1 MRRARGDC
9 FECGGHAICIALR
22 NEKSRIRTPGRARK
36 SRSSE
41 RSGGSGGPNGQ
52 IRVVSQEAESLACC
66 VRERSGERGRTMDDI
81 KIKVALEFSISESD
95 LEDALAELDEIS
107 VDSLITQILDKSV
120 AVDDIRCKVVEG
132 PNTLEEVD
140 ELRSAASHPS

>member
-1 MRRARGDC
+1 
-9 FECGGHAICIALR
+9 
-22 NEKSRIRTPGRARK
+22 
-36 SRSSE
+36 
-41 RSGGSGGPNGQ
+41 
-52 IRVVSQEAESLACC
+52 
-66 VRERSGERGRTMDDI
+66 MDDI

-107 VDSLITQILDKSV
+107 VDSLITQILDKSI

-140 ELRSAASHPS
+140 ELRSASHPS